1 MSTRKHAADGL
12 PLLLP
17 LKRYTDSLRDRARIR
32 RSTGSATTISIIEP
46 REITRVDQIWMPTQ
60 HSESP
65 VLDISEIIRAKDEMV
80 ANAQRAQFS
89 TTLQSPHSASA
100 DSEQTLASLPPNAQ
114 QDLATADNSPR
125 STVVADSSGGQQLLP
140 SESSLCNVPRS
151 ASLDISR
158 LRIKTAVNGEARRRR
173 LRHDYFRVATMDGK
187 PRIPATY
194 RCPIAMCSRDFAR
207 FEQLQAHWTEHPWNR
222 GGILTP
228 VCEGGVRR
236 LGWWEHKRK
245 FFSSLVQGRHK
256 PEFPEYTHADGQAA
270 AQQQRRRTT
279 SMDEVCR
286 SDYGDINLFGSRTYC
301 VSPRIVPMWQV
312 AQWEDER
319 EEREGGGYNVAVPL
333 HL

>member
-1 MSTRKHAADGL
+1 MSARYTADGL

-17 LKRYTDSLRDRARIR
+17 LKRYTDSLRDRTRGR
-32 RSTGSATTISIIEP
+32 RSTGSATIQP

-65 VLDISEIIRAKDEMV
+65 MLDISEIIRAKDEL
-80 ANAQRAQFS
+80 AATAQLAQFG
-89 TTLQSPHSASA
+89 TALQSPHSASA
-100 DSEQTLASLPPNAQ
+100 DSEQTLSSLPNVQ
-114 QDLATADNSPR
+114 LGLAAADGSPR
-125 STVVADSSGGQQLLP
+125 STVVDSSELP
-140 SESSLCNVPRS
+140 ASETLCELRS
-151 ASLDISR
+151 ASLDVSR
-158 LRIKTAVNGEARRRR
+158 ARGTAGMGEARR

-187 PRIPATY
+187 PRIPPSY
-194 RCPIAMCSRDFAR
+194 HCPIAMCGKDFVR

-245 FFSSLVQGRHK
+245 YFASLVHGRFK
-256 PEFPEYTHADGQAA
+256 PEFPEFTHADSQAA
-270 AQQQRRRTT
+270 RQRRRA

-286 SDYGDINLFGSRTYC
+286 LDYGDISFGSRTYC

-319 EEREGGGYNVAVPL
+319 
-333 HL
+333 